1 MYNFQVEDFHTY
13 HVGENCVL
21 VHNADYDVDIVSK
34 NIKERI
40 SNDELNPPTK
50 RGNAPTSKKDG
61 KPIEIHHDN
70 QNPNDHFMKKIKLI
84 IDWVVIIK
92 KITLTI
98 MKEVK
103 LIVLNG
109 VSKRKIIGKMS
120 GIREGGN
127 K

>member
-1 MYNFQVEDFHTY
+1 M
-13 HVGENCVL
+13 
-21 VHNADYDVDIVSK
+21 HNADYDVDIVSK

-70 QNPNDHFMKKIKLI
+70 QNPNGPFYEKTQTDHRLGGNYKKT
-84 IDWVVIIK
+84 
-92 KITLTI
+92 TLTI

-120 GIREGGN
+120 GIRKGGN

>member
-1 MYNFQVEDFHTY
+1 M
-13 HVGENCVL
+13 
-21 VHNADYDVDIVSK
+21 
-34 NIKERI
+34 
-40 SNDELNPPTK
+40 
-50 RGNAPTSKKDG
+50 
-61 KPIEIHHDN
+61 
-70 QNPNDHFMKKIKLI
+70 DHFMKKLKLI

-92 KITLTI
+92 KTTLTI

-103 LIVLNG
+103 LNVLNG